1 VRFRITTLGCKVNQY
16 ESAALAEAF
25 VRAGLTPACRPDDP
39 VELVV
44 VHTCCV
50 TAAAMAKSRRAVAR
64 QVRRSS
70 GAAVLVTGCY
80 ADYDARRLG
89 RLLAQ
94 QGVPPQRAVFAG
106 HHDNLSARIARALAL
121 AAAGADRASVR
132 LHRQEQ
138 QTSLSEGGACIP
150 PPAASCLP
158 ASTPSSIQSRRQ
170 AAVKQKLP
178 PATAHLPG
186 LKSFPHRHR
195 AMVKIQDGCDAF
207 CSYCIVPYLRCW
219 MWSRP
224 AEAVESECR
233 DLVAAGHREIV
244 LCGVFLGAYGR
255 DTAVAGRGEGR
266 TSQLPNLIRRI
277 GRIEGLWRLRLS
289 SLECGDVTEEFLA
302 TCRRTPNLAP
312 HFHLPL
318 QSGSNRILRRMN
330 RRYTVEQYLQ
340 TLARLREAMDRPAI
354 TTDILVGFPG
364 EDEAD
369 FAATLAAARQ
379 AGFSKI
385 HAFPFSPIEGTAA
398 WAFRH
403 EAPPPPVVKA
413 RMAELMATEKE
424 LAAAY
429 HRTFFNE
436 QVQALVERSLS
447 DGRSIARTDRYFT
460 IELTAPGV
468 QPGQV
473 VLATIEGQDGIRL
486 SAKLDRILWENPN
499 PEAQNPKQTTIQ
511 QVRSPQA

>member
-1 VRFRITTLGCKVNQY
+1 MTTLGCKVNQY
-16 ESAALAEAF
+16 ESTALSEAL
-25 VRAGLTPACRPDDP
+25 VRAGLTPSPHLDDP

-44 VHTCCV
+44 IHTCCV
-50 TAAAMAKSRRAVAR
+50 TAAAMAKSRRAIAR
-64 QVRRSS
+64 QVRRSR

-89 RLLAQ
+89 QLLAQ
-94 QGVPPQRAVFAG
+94 RGVPPHRAVFAG
-106 HHDNLSARIARALAL
+106 HHDNLSTRIARALAL

-170 AAVKQKLP
+170 AAVKQNLP
-178 PATAHLPG
+178 PATAHLPS

-207 CSYCIVPYLRCW
+207 CAYCIVPYLRCR
-219 MWSRP
+219 MGSRP
-224 AEAVESECR
+224 AEAVERECR

-255 DTAVAGRGEGR
+255 NSAVGDGRA
-266 TSQLPNLIRRI
+266 SQLPHLIRCL

-289 SLECGDVTEEFLA
+289 SLECGDLTEEFLA
-302 TCRRTPNLAP
+302 ACHQTPNLAP

-318 QSGSNRILRRMN
+318 QSGSNRLLKRMN

-340 TLARLREAMDRPAI
+340 TVARLKDLLDRPAI

-369 FAATLAAARQ
+369 FAATLAAAGR
-379 AGFSKI
+379 AGFAKI

-398 WAFRH
+398 WALRH
-403 EAPPPPVVKA
+403 EAPPPPVVKTRLA
-413 RMAELMATEKE
+413 RLVAMERA

-429 HRTFFNE
+429 RE
-436 QVQALVERSLS
+436 QFVGQQVEALVEGRALSRPGSIGPRRSVALLKGLARNGS
-447 DGRSIARTDRYFT
+447 QYVARTDRYFT
-460 IELTAPGV
+460 IELADPDV

-473 VLATIEGQDGIRL
+473 VLAAVTGTGNTHL
-486 SAKLDRILWENPN
+486 PAKLCRVL
-499 PEAQNPKQTTIQ
+499 
-511 QVRSPQA
+511 